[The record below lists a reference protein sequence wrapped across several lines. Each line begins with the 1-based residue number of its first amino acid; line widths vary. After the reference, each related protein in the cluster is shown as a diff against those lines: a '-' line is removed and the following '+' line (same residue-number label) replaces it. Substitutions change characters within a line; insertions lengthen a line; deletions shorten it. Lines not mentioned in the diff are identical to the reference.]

1 MGEDIKMICES
12 SKQSIWLCNDAY
24 ERLQDDDKCAR
35 AVEDKSRRACK
46 GTCKAKF
53 FAVVNYCLD
62 TVRTDIY
69 ICVCVCMCVCVYCT
83 VLYCT
88 VFFIALFCPF
98 LYRTDFLLMMISK
111 LHVELAIY
119 KILDTL
125 HSC

>member
-1 MGEDIKMICES
+1 MGEDIKMICEGS
-12 SKQSIWLCNDAY
+12 RQSIQLCNDAY

-69 ICVCVCMCVCVYCT
+69 IVCVCVRACVCVCVCVCVCACVCVCVCVYYI
-83 VLYCT
+83 VLYCILHCSIF
-88 VFFIALFCPF
+88 VPF
-98 LYRTDFLLMMISK
+98 YIGRIS
-111 LHVELAIY
+111 Y
-119 KILDTL
+119 
-125 HSC
+125 S